1 VHRYSGMDA
10 LALALACALFMG
22 GAAAADG
29 IATDVNIV
37 TAVDISNSVDLD
49 EMKLE
54 LDGIAQAILDPRVLQ
69 AIHAGHQ
76 HRIGFAVFAW
86 HHDQFP
92 AIVSWSLIGSE
103 EDALSI
109 SRAIAART
117 LVNVE
122 LEGRAQVEWYI
133 GRLTDL
139 SQAIDHAS
147 EILRTAP
154 FASDR
159 AVINVV
165 GDGEDNV
172 AEDADVARDRFVET
186 GGTLNGVVLGHDP
199 KIIEYFQRQV
209 MGGAHAFVMST
220 SDAPSLVEAFARKF
234 LGDIVATADMA
245 KPRAIRLR

>member
-1 VHRYSGMDA
+1 MRRYDGLGM
-10 LALALACALFMG
+10 LALGCALF
-22 GAAAADG
+22 AARAVAADDT
-29 IATDVNIV
+29 ATDVNIV
-37 TAVDISNSVDLD
+37 TAIDISNSVDLD
-49 EMKLE
+49 EMKVE
-54 LDGIAQAILDPRVLQ
+54 LDGIAQAIRDPRVLQ
-69 AIHAGHQ
+69 AIQEGHQ

-92 AIVSWSLIGSE
+92 TIVSWSLIGSE
-103 EDALSI
+103 EEALSV
-109 SRAIAART
+109 SRTIAARA

-139 SQAIDHAS
+139 SQAIDHAG
-147 EILRTAP
+147 EMLRTVP

-159 AVINVV
+159 AVINIV

-172 AEDADVARDRFVET
+172 AEDADVARDRFVQA

-209 MGGAHAFVMST
+209 MGGPHAFVMST

-234 LGDIVATADMA
+234 LGDIVATADIV